1 MHGVRVLVCDDEKDI
16 RLLYRSAFSRE
27 GAEVMTA
34 EDGVTAVEVA
44 DWYQPDLIVL
54 DLRMPRRS
62 GREAL
67 PDLHD
72 RCPAAHILVV
82 SAHLRLDQ
90 FDEMRG
96 LGAHECFDKM
106 DFLGRIPT
114 VVAKYTP
121 PAD

>member
-1 MHGVRVLVCDDEKDI
+1 VHGVRVLVCDDERDI
-16 RLLYRSAFSRE
+16 RLLYRSAFSHE

-62 GREAL
+62 GKEAL
-67 PDLHD
+67 PELVE
-72 RCPAAHILVV
+72 RCPGAHILVV
-82 SAHLRLDQ
+82 SAHLLVDQ
-90 FDEMRG
+90 FAEMRD

-106 DFLGRIPT
+106 EFLGRIPT
-114 VVAKYTP
+114 IVAKYTP
-121 PAD
+121 A

>member
-1 MHGVRVLVCDDEKDI
+1 MRVLVCDDEKYI

-34 EDGVTAVEVA
+34 EDGITAVEVA

-67 PDLHD
+67 PDLLA
-72 RCPAAHILVV
+72 RCPDAAILVV
-82 SAHLRLDQ
+82 SAHLLVDH
-90 FDEMRG
+90 FSEMRE

-106 DFLGRIPT
+106 EFLGRIPG
-114 VVAKYTP
+114 VVAKYK
-121 PAD
+121 AA